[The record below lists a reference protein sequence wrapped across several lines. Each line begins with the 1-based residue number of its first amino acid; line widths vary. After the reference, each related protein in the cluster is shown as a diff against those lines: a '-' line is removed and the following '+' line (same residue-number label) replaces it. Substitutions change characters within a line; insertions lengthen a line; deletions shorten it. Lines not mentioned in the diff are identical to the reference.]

1 MVKRKKV
8 VTPRRGE
15 IWLVNFDPTIGAEI
29 RKTRP
34 ALILQNDVANVH
46 SPVTIVAAIT
56 SQFDLPLYPTETLIQ
71 EGEGGLKEESVVLLN
86 QMRTIDNVRL
96 IRRMGIITQ
105 DTINRVDEAVKISL
119 SLIDI

>member
-1 MVKRKKV
+1 M
-8 VTPRRGE
+8 PRRGE

-29 RKTRP
+29 RKTHP

-105 DTINRVDEAVKISL
+105 DTIHRVDEAVKISL